1 MIMITLMAVLL
12 LRMLLMMMVLLM
24 TVIMMIMVLMMNM
37 MVVIHCVD
45 WFLLHMHIQH
55 ENENYNSRGIAE
67 EAEATL
73 ATTGPQFSQ

>member
-1 MIMITLMAVLL
+1 MIMITVMAVLL

-45 WFLLHMHIQH
+45 WFLLHILSALM
-55 ENENYNSRGIAE
+55 R
-67 EAEATL
+67 TK
-73 ATTGPQFSQ
+73 TTIVAA